1 MDLYWLIS
9 ETNAIGVTKTNE
21 YNETG
26 LLTESTNGRNQKTKY
41 TYDAIGRITSKEDE
55 TGRITYEY
63 DKNGNVLK
71 ETEEKKQNTTGNI
84 QLVSDKNVKVIKRTF
99 DSRNRVTSYT
109 DANGKTIRYGYDELG
124 NILTIAYPGGET
136 IRYTYYAGGQ
146 IATVTDSKGRV
157 TYYKYDKTGN
167 LTDTERPNGTKEHCE
182 YNELGLLTS
191 KKDIKTAT
199 GEVINEYHYKYDV
212 RGNIVGVVDVT
223 ADTSDK
229 STVDTSAE
237 NESET
242 TNGLTEDNNY
252 TLPVPDTAN
261 KTALKL
267 AAESNSI
274 VTSDGETVTTSL
286 EMEYDSANRL
296 ISYNNKKIKYDKD
309 GNMLYGPVNGEMCNL
324 TYDSRNRLISAGNV
338 TYDYDAENTRIS
350 VTTTD
355 KKITY
360 VTDVAGEM
368 SQVLESYEKTNDG
381 KKTHTVY
388 VYGNGLIYSYIDDGG
403 DEADSITTDNKVQ
416 DLSSD
421 KSSDKDADG
430 TTYYHYN
437 NIGSTTKLTDNN
449 GNVIQSYE
457 YGAYGEVLS
466 GDTKITPFLYNGQLG
481 VMTDNN
487 GLYYMRARY
496 YNVNIKRFINQDV
509 VHGSINLSQSLNR
522 YSYVQGNPIKLTDPF
537 GLSPL
542 DKINWRNVGHS
553 ALNILGCING
563 YGFIFDGINAVWYA
577 CEGDYGMAALSLIS
591 TLSDTGNMIA
601 FGLKSTKFA
610 RVGQYIGAITQ
621 LVSNAATF
629 TQAAISGLENAKAIF
644 RNAKSGKLLSIDTA
658 SNVAALG
665 LNLFTTIVSGKGAV
679 TSGKNIKKMI
689 GTDVGNKWGNK
700 ANNKPLLECNLQF
713 FGDKNGS
720 DAINNVSQASPFDLQ
735 ATHSQKLSKKNMN
748 KLIDDIKNNGIN
760 ETIKYV
766 EYNGQKYVV
775 DGHHRLIASKRLGL
789 EQVPIEQVELP
800 YAGYKTVEDL
810 LWFD

>member
-1 MDLYWLIS
+1 MP
-9 ETNAIGVTKTNE
+9 KTQGE
-21 YNETG
+21 
-26 LLTESTNGRNQKTKY
+26 LPMFLKIKFIRESAPLCVVAKR
-41 TYDAIGRITSKEDE
+41 RECPITSKEDE

-84 QLVSDKNVKVIKRTF
+84 QAISDKNVKVIKRTF

-136 IRYTYYAGGQ
+136 IRYTYYARGQ

-199 GEVINEYHYKYDV
+199 GEVINEYHYKYDA

-223 ADTSDK
+223 ADTS
-229 STVDTSAE
+229 
-237 NESET
+237 
-242 TNGLTEDNNY
+242 

-267 AAESNSI
+267 AAESNSV

-368 SQVLESYEKTNDG
+368 SQVLESYEKTNGG
-381 KKTHTVY
+381 KKIHTVY
-388 VYGNGLIYSYIDDGG
+388 VYGNGLIYSYNDN
-403 DEADSITTDNKVQ
+403 EADSTTPDNKVQ

-481 VMTDNN
+481 VMTDDN

-509 VHGSINLSQSLNR
+509 VYGSINVSQSLNR

-542 DKINWRNVGHS
+542 GKINWSNVGHS
-553 ALNILGCING
+553 ALNILGCIKG
-563 YGFIFDGINAVWYA
+563 WGWVFDSINAIWYA

-591 TLSDTGNMIA
+591 ALSDTGNMISL
-601 FGLKSTKFA
+601 GLKSTKFA

-644 RNAKSGKLLSIDTA
+644 RNAKNGKLLSIDTA

-713 FGDKNGS
+713 FAEKSDG

>member
-1 MDLYWLIS
+1 M
-9 ETNAIGVTKTNE
+9 
-21 YNETG
+21 
-26 LLTESTNGRNQKTKY
+26 
-41 TYDAIGRITSKEDE
+41 
-55 TGRITYEY
+55 
-63 DKNGNVLK
+63 
-71 ETEEKKQNTTGNI
+71 
-84 QLVSDKNVKVIKRTF
+84 
-99 DSRNRVTSYT
+99 
-109 DANGKTIRYGYDELG
+109 
-124 NILTIAYPGGET
+124 
-136 IRYTYYAGGQ
+136 
-146 IATVTDSKGRV
+146 
-157 TYYKYDKTGN
+157 
-167 LTDTERPNGTKEHCE
+167 
-182 YNELGLLTS
+182 
-191 KKDIKTAT
+191 
-199 GEVINEYHYKYDV
+199 
-212 RGNIVGVVDVT
+212 
-223 ADTSDK
+223 
-229 STVDTSAE
+229 
-237 NESET
+237 
-242 TNGLTEDNNY
+242 
-252 TLPVPDTAN
+252 
-261 KTALKL
+261 KL

-296 ISYNNKKIKYDKD
+296 IGYNNKKIKYDKD

-350 VTTTD
+350 VTATD

-368 SQVLESYEKTNDG
+368 SQLLESYEKTNDG

-388 VYGNGLIYSYIDDGG
+388 VYGNGLIYSYNDN
-403 DEADSITTDNKVQ
+403 EADSTTSDNKVQ

-421 KSSDKDADG
+421 KSSDKDMDG

-457 YGAYGEVLS
+457 YGAYGEVIS
-466 GDTKITPFLYNGQLG
+466 GDTNITPFLYNGQLG
-481 VMTDNN
+481 VMTDDN

-509 VHGSINLSQSLNR
+509 VYGSINVSQSLNR

-542 DKINWRNVGHS
+542 GKINWSNVGHS
-553 ALNILGCING
+553 ALNILGCIKG
-563 YGFIFDGINAVWYA
+563 WGWVFDSINAIWYA

-591 TLSDTGNMIA
+591 ALSDTGNMISL
-601 FGLKSTKFA
+601 GLKSTKFA

-713 FGDKNGS
+713 FAEKSDG

>member
-1 MDLYWLIS
+1 MAEIFIF
-9 ETNAIGVTKTNE
+9 T
-21 YNETG
+21 
-26 LLTESTNGRNQKTKY
+26 
-41 TYDAIGRITSKEDE
+41 RILQAS
-55 TGRITYEY
+55 
-63 DKNGNVLK
+63 
-71 ETEEKKQNTTGNI
+71 
-84 QLVSDKNVKVIKRTF
+84 
-99 DSRNRVTSYT
+99 
-109 DANGKTIRYGYDELG
+109 
-124 NILTIAYPGGET
+124 ILSFAPHIAFG
-136 IRYTYYAGGQ
+136 
-146 IATVTDSKGRV
+146 
-157 TYYKYDKTGN
+157 
-167 LTDTERPNGTKEHCE
+167 
-182 YNELGLLTS
+182 
-191 KKDIKTAT
+191 
-199 GEVINEYHYKYDV
+199 
-212 RGNIVGVVDVT
+212 
-223 ADTSDK
+223 
-229 STVDTSAE
+229 
-237 NESET
+237 
-242 TNGLTEDNNY
+242 NY

-381 KKTHTVY
+381 KKIHTVY
-388 VYGNGLIYSYIDDGG
+388 VYGNGLIYSYNDN
-403 DEADSITTDNKVQ
+403 EADSTTSDNKVQ

-421 KSSDKDADG
+421 KSSDKDTDG

-481 VMTDNN
+481 VMTDDN
-487 GLYYMRARY
+487 GLYYMRVRY

-509 VHGSINLSQSLNR
+509 VHGSINVSQSLNR

-553 ALNILGCING
+553 ALNILGCISE

-577 CEGDYGMAALSLIS
+577 CEGDYGMAVLSLIS

-713 FGDKNGS
+713 FGDKTSYGKSREIIQCNTKDAAADELAKRIGGQSRSAFADDPIQREFDVIS
-720 DAINNVSQASPFDLQ
+720 DQYIAQAKPPLKCVNKTVRTQMKATFEAAKKYERKVYYQFEGIPSQEVL
-735 ATHSQKLSKKNMN
+735 N
-748 KLIDDIKNNGIN
+748 KLYEYSERYGVEVIIDTEPLGILN
-760 ETIKYV
+760 
-766 EYNGQKYVV
+766 
-775 DGHHRLIASKRLGL
+775 
-789 EQVPIEQVELP
+789 
-800 YAGYKTVEDL
+800 
-810 LWFD
+810 

>member
-1 MDLYWLIS
+1 M
-9 ETNAIGVTKTNE
+9 
-21 YNETG
+21 
-26 LLTESTNGRNQKTKY
+26 
-41 TYDAIGRITSKEDE
+41 
-55 TGRITYEY
+55 
-63 DKNGNVLK
+63 
-71 ETEEKKQNTTGNI
+71 
-84 QLVSDKNVKVIKRTF
+84 VSDKNVKVIKRTF
-99 DSRNRVTSYT
+99 DNRNRVTSYT

-199 GEVINEYHYKYDV
+199 GEVINKYHYKYDV

-229 STVDTSAE
+229 STVDTSVK

-242 TNGLTEDNNY
+242 TNDLTEDNNY

-381 KKTHTVY
+381 KKIHTVY
-388 VYGNGLIYSYIDDGG
+388 VYGNGLIYSYNDN
-403 DEADSITTDNKVQ
+403 EADS
-416 DLSSD
+416 
-421 KSSDKDADG
+421 

-481 VMTDNN
+481 VMTDDN

-509 VHGSINLSQSLNR
+509 VHGSINVSQSLNR

-542 DKINWRNVGHS
+542 DRLNWKNLGH
-553 ALNILGCING
+553 AILNGLGLIPVIG
-563 YGFIFDGINAVWYA
+563 EAFDIANAIWYA
-577 CEGDYGMAALSLIS
+577 HDGEYGMAVLSMMSALPMIGNIASGIMTAAKITTAAKIVS
-591 TLSDTGNMIA
+591 TVC
-601 FGLKSTKFA
+601 K
-610 RVGQYIGAITQ
+610 V
-621 LVSNAATF
+621 VSNAATF
-629 TQAAISGLENAKAIF
+629 TQAAIGGVNNAKAIVK
-644 RNAKSGKLLSIDTA
+644 NMINDKLFSEDTA
-658 SNVAALG
+658 KNLVSFGINAFTAA
-665 LNLFTTIVSGKGAV
+665 
-679 TSGKNIKKMI
+679 TSGKNLLSSSKELKKVVEDSA
-689 GTDVGNKWGNK
+689 GSKWGKK
-700 ANNKPLLECNLQF
+700 AKKEPLLECNLQF
-713 FGDKNGS
+713 FADKTSYGKSLENTEFFKDNG
-720 DAINNVSQASPFDLQ
+720 
-735 ATHSQKLSKKNMN
+735 
-748 KLIDDIKNNGIN
+748 
-760 ETIKYV
+760 
-766 EYNGQKYVV
+766 
-775 DGHHRLIASKRLGL
+775 
-789 EQVPIEQVELP
+789 
-800 YAGYKTVEDL
+800 
-810 LWFD
+810 

>member
-1 MDLYWLIS
+1 M
-9 ETNAIGVTKTNE
+9 
-21 YNETG
+21 
-26 LLTESTNGRNQKTKY
+26 
-41 TYDAIGRITSKEDE
+41 
-55 TGRITYEY
+55 
-63 DKNGNVLK
+63 
-71 ETEEKKQNTTGNI
+71 
-84 QLVSDKNVKVIKRTF
+84 
-99 DSRNRVTSYT
+99 
-109 DANGKTIRYGYDELG
+109 
-124 NILTIAYPGGET
+124 
-136 IRYTYYAGGQ
+136 
-146 IATVTDSKGRV
+146 
-157 TYYKYDKTGN
+157 
-167 LTDTERPNGTKEHCE
+167 
-182 YNELGLLTS
+182 
-191 KKDIKTAT
+191 
-199 GEVINEYHYKYDV
+199 
-212 RGNIVGVVDVT
+212 
-223 ADTSDK
+223 
-229 STVDTSAE
+229 
-237 NESET
+237 
-242 TNGLTEDNNY
+242 
-252 TLPVPDTAN
+252 
-261 KTALKL
+261 KL

-296 ISYNNKKIKYDKD
+296 IGYNNKKIKYDKD

-381 KKTHTVY
+381 KKIHTVY
-388 VYGNGLIYSYIDDGG
+388 VYGNGLIYSYNDN
-403 DEADSITTDNKVQ
+403 EADS
-416 DLSSD
+416 
-421 KSSDKDADG
+421 

-466 GDTKITPFLYNGQLG
+466 GDTKITQFLYNGQLG
-481 VMTDNN
+481 VMTDDN

-509 VHGSINLSQSLNR
+509 VHGSINVSQSLNR

-553 ALNILGCING
+553 ALNILGCISE

-665 LNLFTTIVSGKGAV
+665 LNLFTTIVSGKEAV

-713 FGDKNGS
+713 FGDKNGGKGS
-720 DAINNVSQASPFDLQ
+720 INSANGLIGHDFEEYLTKKIGGNGSFSAGGRDFDGGISNRWWEAKSGQYWDMLE
-735 ATHSQKLSKKNMN
+735 NNPN
-748 KLIDDIKNNGIN
+748 KLAKFKSDMGDRLRIATQNNASYEIFSNTPIPNSIKMWLTKKGIHYT
-760 ETIKYV
+760 EIL
-766 EYNGQKYVV
+766 
-775 DGHHRLIASKRLGL
+775 D
-789 EQVPIEQVELP
+789 
-800 YAGYKTVEDL
+800 
-810 LWFD
+810 

>member
-1 MDLYWLIS
+1 M
-9 ETNAIGVTKTNE
+9 
-21 YNETG
+21 
-26 LLTESTNGRNQKTKY
+26 
-41 TYDAIGRITSKEDE
+41 
-55 TGRITYEY
+55 
-63 DKNGNVLK
+63 
-71 ETEEKKQNTTGNI
+71 
-84 QLVSDKNVKVIKRTF
+84 
-99 DSRNRVTSYT
+99 
-109 DANGKTIRYGYDELG
+109 
-124 NILTIAYPGGET
+124 
-136 IRYTYYAGGQ
+136 
-146 IATVTDSKGRV
+146 
-157 TYYKYDKTGN
+157 
-167 LTDTERPNGTKEHCE
+167 
-182 YNELGLLTS
+182 
-191 KKDIKTAT
+191 
-199 GEVINEYHYKYDV
+199 
-212 RGNIVGVVDVT
+212 
-223 ADTSDK
+223 
-229 STVDTSAE
+229 
-237 NESET
+237 
-242 TNGLTEDNNY
+242 
-252 TLPVPDTAN
+252 
-261 KTALKL
+261 KL

-368 SQVLESYEKTNDG
+368 SQLLESYEKTNDG

-416 DLSSD
+416 DLSSYI
-421 KSSDKDADG
+421 SSDKDTDG

-481 VMTDNN
+481 VMTDDN

-509 VHGSINLSQSLNR
+509 VHGSINVSQSLNR

-542 DKINWRNVGHS
+542 GKINWSNVGHS
-553 ALNILGCING
+553 ALNILGCIKG
-563 YGFIFDGINAVWYA
+563 WGWVFDSINAIWYA

-591 TLSDTGNMIA
+591 ALSDTGNMISL
-601 FGLKSTKFA
+601 GLKSTKFA

-644 RNAKSGKLLSIDTA
+644 RNAKNGKLLSIDTA

-713 FGDKNGS
+713 FAEKTSYGKSTLNSLKNTENYTDSAIEHIFEGQVNARGKAVGYHYEGIEGASGNVILGTESSVNNFGVYKAQVEVNGIPKNANGGFSTFYSKDMSPQQVVDSINEAYQNRVYIRGNTYSGLTSRGMEIEMFLDKNGKIIS
-720 DAINNVSQASPFDLQ
+720 AYPV
-735 ATHSQKLSKKNMN
+735 
-748 KLIDDIKNNGIN
+748 
-760 ETIKYV
+760 Y
-766 EYNGQKYVV
+766 
-775 DGHHRLIASKRLGL
+775 
-789 EQVPIEQVELP
+789 
-800 YAGYKTVEDL
+800 
-810 LWFD
+810 

>member
-1 MDLYWLIS
+1 M
-9 ETNAIGVTKTNE
+9 
-21 YNETG
+21 
-26 LLTESTNGRNQKTKY
+26 
-41 TYDAIGRITSKEDE
+41 
-55 TGRITYEY
+55 
-63 DKNGNVLK
+63 
-71 ETEEKKQNTTGNI
+71 
-84 QLVSDKNVKVIKRTF
+84 
-99 DSRNRVTSYT
+99 
-109 DANGKTIRYGYDELG
+109 
-124 NILTIAYPGGET
+124 
-136 IRYTYYAGGQ
+136 
-146 IATVTDSKGRV
+146 
-157 TYYKYDKTGN
+157 
-167 LTDTERPNGTKEHCE
+167 
-182 YNELGLLTS
+182 
-191 KKDIKTAT
+191 
-199 GEVINEYHYKYDV
+199 
-212 RGNIVGVVDVT
+212 
-223 ADTSDK
+223 
-229 STVDTSAE
+229 
-237 NESET
+237 
-242 TNGLTEDNNY
+242 
-252 TLPVPDTAN
+252 
-261 KTALKL
+261 
-267 AAESNSI
+267 
-274 VTSDGETVTTSL
+274 
-286 EMEYDSANRL
+286 
-296 ISYNNKKIKYDKD
+296 
-309 GNMLYGPVNGEMCNL
+309 
-324 TYDSRNRLISAGNV
+324 
-338 TYDYDAENTRIS
+338 
-350 VTTTD
+350 
-355 KKITY
+355 
-360 VTDVAGEM
+360 
-368 SQVLESYEKTNDG
+368 
-381 KKTHTVY
+381 
-388 VYGNGLIYSYIDDGG
+388 
-403 DEADSITTDNKVQ
+403 
-416 DLSSD
+416 
-421 KSSDKDADG
+421 
-430 TTYYHYN
+430 
-437 NIGSTTKLTDNN
+437 
-449 GNVIQSYE
+449 
-457 YGAYGEVLS
+457 
-466 GDTKITPFLYNGQLG
+466 
-481 VMTDNN
+481 
-487 GLYYMRARY
+487 
-496 YNVNIKRFINQDV
+496 NIKRFINQDV
-509 VHGSINLSQSLNR
+509 VHGSINVSQSLNR

-542 DKINWRNVGHS
+542 DRINWRNVGHS

-591 TLSDTGNMIA
+591 ALSDTGNMIA

-713 FGDKNGS
+713 FAEKSDG

>member
-1 MDLYWLIS
+1 M
-9 ETNAIGVTKTNE
+9 
-21 YNETG
+21 
-26 LLTESTNGRNQKTKY
+26 
-41 TYDAIGRITSKEDE
+41 
-55 TGRITYEY
+55 
-63 DKNGNVLK
+63 
-71 ETEEKKQNTTGNI
+71 
-84 QLVSDKNVKVIKRTF
+84 
-99 DSRNRVTSYT
+99 
-109 DANGKTIRYGYDELG
+109 
-124 NILTIAYPGGET
+124 
-136 IRYTYYAGGQ
+136 
-146 IATVTDSKGRV
+146 
-157 TYYKYDKTGN
+157 
-167 LTDTERPNGTKEHCE
+167 
-182 YNELGLLTS
+182 
-191 KKDIKTAT
+191 
-199 GEVINEYHYKYDV
+199 
-212 RGNIVGVVDVT
+212 
-223 ADTSDK
+223 
-229 STVDTSAE
+229 
-237 NESET
+237 
-242 TNGLTEDNNY
+242 
-252 TLPVPDTAN
+252 PVPDTAN

-350 VTTTD
+350 VKTTD

-381 KKTHTVY
+381 KKIHTVY
-388 VYGNGLIYSYIDDGG
+388 VYGNGLIYSYNDN
-403 DEADSITTDNKVQ
+403 EADS
-416 DLSSD
+416 
-421 KSSDKDADG
+421 

-481 VMTDNN
+481 VMTDDN

-509 VHGSINLSQSLNR
+509 VHGSINVSQSLNR

-553 ALNILGCING
+553 ALNILGCISE

-665 LNLFTTIVSGKGAV
+665 LNLFTTIVSGKEAV

-713 FGDKNGS
+713 FGDKNGGKGS
-720 DAINNVSQASPFDLQ
+720 INSANGLIGHDFEEYLTKKIGGNGSFSAGGRDFDGGISNRWWEAKSGQYWDMLE
-735 ATHSQKLSKKNMN
+735 NNPN
-748 KLIDDIKNNGIN
+748 KLAKFKSDMGDRLRIATQNNASYEIFSNTPIPNSIKMWLTKKGIHYT
-760 ETIKYV
+760 EIL
-766 EYNGQKYVV
+766 
-775 DGHHRLIASKRLGL
+775 D
-789 EQVPIEQVELP
+789 
-800 YAGYKTVEDL
+800 
-810 LWFD
+810 

>member
-1 MDLYWLIS
+1 M
-9 ETNAIGVTKTNE
+9 TN
-21 YNETG
+21 
-26 LLTESTNGRNQKTKY
+26 
-41 TYDAIGRITSKEDE
+41 TYDALSRLISVSTETKANGKITIS
-55 TGRITYEY
+55 YEY

-84 QLVSDKNVKVIKRTF
+84 QAISDKNVKVIKRTF
-99 DSRNRVTSYT
+99 DNRNRVTSYT

-124 NILTIAYPGGET
+124 NILTIAYPGGEI
-136 IRYTYYAGGQ
+136 IRYTYYASGQ

-191 KKDIKTAT
+191 KKNIKTAT

-309 GNMLYGPVNGEMCNL
+309 GNMLYGPVNGKMCNL

-368 SQVLESYEKTNDG
+368 SQVLESYEKTNEG
-381 KKTHTVY
+381 KKIHTVY
-388 VYGNGLIYSYIDDGG
+388 VYGNGLIYSYND
-403 DEADSITTDNKVQ
+403 DEADSTTSDNKVQ

-421 KSSDKDADG
+421 KSSDKDTDG

-481 VMTDNN
+481 VMADDN

-509 VHGSINLSQSLNR
+509 VHGSINVSQSLNR

-542 DKINWRNVGHS
+542 DRLNWKNLGH
-553 ALNILGCING
+553 AILNGLGLIPVIG
-563 YGFIFDGINAVWYA
+563 EAFDIANAIWYA
-577 CEGDYGMAALSLIS
+577 HDGEYGMAALSMMSALPMIGNIASGIMTAAKITTAAKIVS
-591 TLSDTGNMIA
+591 TA
-601 FGLKSTKFA
+601 CK
-610 RVGQYIGAITQ
+610 V
-621 LVSNAATF
+621 VSNAATF
-629 TQAAISGLENAKAIF
+629 TQAAIGGVNNAKAIVK
-644 RNAKSGKLLSIDTA
+644 NMINGKLFSEDTA
-658 SNVAALG
+658 KNLVSFGINVFTAA
-665 LNLFTTIVSGKGAV
+665 
-679 TSGKNIKKMI
+679 TSGKN
-689 GTDVGNKWGNK
+689 
-700 ANNKPLLECNLQF
+700 LL
-713 FGDKNGS
+713 
-720 DAINNVSQASPFDLQ
+720 
-735 ATHSQKLSKKNMN
+735 LS
-748 KLIDDIKNNGIN
+748 
-760 ETIKYV
+760 
-766 EYNGQKYVV
+766 
-775 DGHHRLIASKRLGL
+775 
-789 EQVPIEQVELP
+789 
-800 YAGYKTVEDL
+800 
-810 LWFD
+810 

>member
-1 MDLYWLIS
+1 M
-9 ETNAIGVTKTNE
+9 
-21 YNETG
+21 
-26 LLTESTNGRNQKTKY
+26 
-41 TYDAIGRITSKEDE
+41 
-55 TGRITYEY
+55 
-63 DKNGNVLK
+63 
-71 ETEEKKQNTTGNI
+71 
-84 QLVSDKNVKVIKRTF
+84 
-99 DSRNRVTSYT
+99 
-109 DANGKTIRYGYDELG
+109 
-124 NILTIAYPGGET
+124 
-136 IRYTYYAGGQ
+136 
-146 IATVTDSKGRV
+146 
-157 TYYKYDKTGN
+157 
-167 LTDTERPNGTKEHCE
+167 
-182 YNELGLLTS
+182 
-191 KKDIKTAT
+191 
-199 GEVINEYHYKYDV
+199 
-212 RGNIVGVVDVT
+212 
-223 ADTSDK
+223 
-229 STVDTSAE
+229 
-237 NESET
+237 
-242 TNGLTEDNNY
+242 
-252 TLPVPDTAN
+252 
-261 KTALKL
+261 KL

-296 ISYNNKKIKYDKD
+296 IGYNNKKIKYDKD

-381 KKTHTVY
+381 KKIHTVY
-388 VYGNGLIYSYIDDGG
+388 VYGNGLIYSYNDN
-403 DEADSITTDNKVQ
+403 EADS
-416 DLSSD
+416 
-421 KSSDKDADG
+421 

-481 VMTDNN
+481 VMTDDN

-509 VHGSINLSQSLNR
+509 VHGSINVSQSLNR

-553 ALNILGCING
+553 ALNILGCISE

-665 LNLFTTIVSGKGAV
+665 LNLFTTIVSGKEAV

-713 FGDKNGS
+713 FGDKNGGKGS
-720 DAINNVSQASPFDLQ
+720 INSANGLIGHDFEEYLTKKIGGNGSFSAGGRDFDGGISNRWWEAKSGQYWDMLE
-735 ATHSQKLSKKNMN
+735 NNPN
-748 KLIDDIKNNGIN
+748 KLAKFKSDMGDRLRIATQNNASYEIFSNTPIPNSIKMWLTKKGIHYT
-760 ETIKYV
+760 EIL
-766 EYNGQKYVV
+766 
-775 DGHHRLIASKRLGL
+775 D
-789 EQVPIEQVELP
+789 
-800 YAGYKTVEDL
+800 
-810 LWFD
+810 

>member
-1 MDLYWLIS
+1 M
-9 ETNAIGVTKTNE
+9 
-21 YNETG
+21 
-26 LLTESTNGRNQKTKY
+26 
-41 TYDAIGRITSKEDE
+41 
-55 TGRITYEY
+55 
-63 DKNGNVLK
+63 
-71 ETEEKKQNTTGNI
+71 
-84 QLVSDKNVKVIKRTF
+84 
-99 DSRNRVTSYT
+99 
-109 DANGKTIRYGYDELG
+109 
-124 NILTIAYPGGET
+124 
-136 IRYTYYAGGQ
+136 
-146 IATVTDSKGRV
+146 
-157 TYYKYDKTGN
+157 
-167 LTDTERPNGTKEHCE
+167 
-182 YNELGLLTS
+182 
-191 KKDIKTAT
+191 
-199 GEVINEYHYKYDV
+199 
-212 RGNIVGVVDVT
+212 
-223 ADTSDK
+223 
-229 STVDTSAE
+229 
-237 NESET
+237 
-242 TNGLTEDNNY
+242 
-252 TLPVPDTAN
+252 PVPDTAN

-381 KKTHTVY
+381 KKIHTVY
-388 VYGNGLIYSYIDDGG
+388 VYGNGLIYSYNDN
-403 DEADSITTDNKVQ
+403 EADS
-416 DLSSD
+416 
-421 KSSDKDADG
+421 

-481 VMTDNN
+481 VMTDDN

-509 VHGSINLSQSLNR
+509 VHGSINVSQSLNR

-553 ALNILGCING
+553 ALNILGCISE

-577 CEGDYGMAALSLIS
+577 CESDYGMAALSLIS

-621 LVSNAATF
+621 LVSNATTF

-665 LNLFTTIVSGKGAV
+665 LNLFTTIVSGKEAV

-713 FGDKNGS
+713 FGDKNGGKGS
-720 DAINNVSQASPFDLQ
+720 INSANGLIGHDFEEYLTKKIGGNGSFSAGGRDFDGGISNRWWEAKSGQYWDMLE
-735 ATHSQKLSKKNMN
+735 NNPN
-748 KLIDDIKNNGIN
+748 KLAKFKSDMGDRLRIATQNNASYEIFSNTPIPNSIKMWLTKKGIHYT
-760 ETIKYV
+760 EIL
-766 EYNGQKYVV
+766 
-775 DGHHRLIASKRLGL
+775 D
-789 EQVPIEQVELP
+789 
-800 YAGYKTVEDL
+800 
-810 LWFD
+810 

>member
-1 MDLYWLIS
+1 M
-9 ETNAIGVTKTNE
+9 
-21 YNETG
+21 
-26 LLTESTNGRNQKTKY
+26 
-41 TYDAIGRITSKEDE
+41 
-55 TGRITYEY
+55 
-63 DKNGNVLK
+63 
-71 ETEEKKQNTTGNI
+71 
-84 QLVSDKNVKVIKRTF
+84 
-99 DSRNRVTSYT
+99 
-109 DANGKTIRYGYDELG
+109 
-124 NILTIAYPGGET
+124 
-136 IRYTYYAGGQ
+136 
-146 IATVTDSKGRV
+146 
-157 TYYKYDKTGN
+157 
-167 LTDTERPNGTKEHCE
+167 
-182 YNELGLLTS
+182 
-191 KKDIKTAT
+191 
-199 GEVINEYHYKYDV
+199 
-212 RGNIVGVVDVT
+212 
-223 ADTSDK
+223 
-229 STVDTSAE
+229 
-237 NESET
+237 
-242 TNGLTEDNNY
+242 
-252 TLPVPDTAN
+252 
-261 KTALKL
+261 KL

-381 KKTHTVY
+381 KKIHIVY
-388 VYGNGLIYSYIDDGG
+388 VYGNGLIYSYND
-403 DEADSITTDNKVQ
+403 DEADSTTTNNKVQ

-421 KSSDKDADG
+421 KSSGKDADG

-481 VMTDNN
+481 VMTDDN

-553 ALNILGCING
+553 ALNILGCIKG
-563 YGFIFDGINAVWYA
+563 WGWVFDSINAIWYA

-591 TLSDTGNMIA
+591 ALSDTGNMI
-601 FGLKSTKFA
+601 
-610 RVGQYIGAITQ
+610 
-621 LVSNAATF
+621 
-629 TQAAISGLENAKAIF
+629 
-644 RNAKSGKLLSIDTA
+644 
-658 SNVAALG
+658 
-665 LNLFTTIVSGKGAV
+665 
-679 TSGKNIKKMI
+679 
-689 GTDVGNKWGNK
+689 
-700 ANNKPLLECNLQF
+700 
-713 FGDKNGS
+713 
-720 DAINNVSQASPFDLQ
+720 
-735 ATHSQKLSKKNMN
+735 
-748 KLIDDIKNNGIN
+748 
-760 ETIKYV
+760 
-766 EYNGQKYVV
+766 
-775 DGHHRLIASKRLGL
+775 
-789 EQVPIEQVELP
+789 
-800 YAGYKTVEDL
+800 
-810 LWFD
+810 

>member
-1 MDLYWLIS
+1 M
-9 ETNAIGVTKTNE
+9 
-21 YNETG
+21 
-26 LLTESTNGRNQKTKY
+26 
-41 TYDAIGRITSKEDE
+41 
-55 TGRITYEY
+55 
-63 DKNGNVLK
+63 
-71 ETEEKKQNTTGNI
+71 
-84 QLVSDKNVKVIKRTF
+84 
-99 DSRNRVTSYT
+99 
-109 DANGKTIRYGYDELG
+109 
-124 NILTIAYPGGET
+124 
-136 IRYTYYAGGQ
+136 
-146 IATVTDSKGRV
+146 
-157 TYYKYDKTGN
+157 
-167 LTDTERPNGTKEHCE
+167 
-182 YNELGLLTS
+182 
-191 KKDIKTAT
+191 
-199 GEVINEYHYKYDV
+199 
-212 RGNIVGVVDVT
+212 
-223 ADTSDK
+223 
-229 STVDTSAE
+229 
-237 NESET
+237 
-242 TNGLTEDNNY
+242 
-252 TLPVPDTAN
+252 
-261 KTALKL
+261 KL

-296 ISYNNKKIKYDKD
+296 IGYNNKKIKYDKD

-350 VTTTD
+350 VTATD

-388 VYGNGLIYSYIDDGG
+388 VYGNGLIYSYNDN
-403 DEADSITTDNKVQ
+403 EADSTTSDNKVQ

-421 KSSDKDADG
+421 KSSDKDMDG

-457 YGAYGEVLS
+457 YGAYGEVIS
-466 GDTKITPFLYNGQLG
+466 GDTNITPFLYNGQLG
-481 VMTDNN
+481 VMTDDN

-509 VHGSINLSQSLNR
+509 VYGSINVSQSLNR

-542 DKINWRNVGHS
+542 GKINWSNVGHS
-553 ALNILGCING
+553 ALNILGCIKG
-563 YGFIFDGINAVWYA
+563 WGWVFDSINAIWYA

-591 TLSDTGNMIA
+591 ALSDTGNMISL
-601 FGLKSTKFA
+601 GLKSTKFA

-713 FGDKNGS
+713 FAEKSDG